1 MSSAPGPAAG
11 SDRPATVRVP
21 PVAVTLVVAALMWA
35 VARALPSLRFDF
47 AGRVL
52 LAVALVLAAGAF
64 GLAGL
69 RAFRR
74 ARTTANPLRPERAS
88 ALVTD
93 GIYRRTRNPMYVALA
108 VALLGWAVH
117 LGHALAPLGVLLFV
131 AWMNRFQIAPEERA
145 LARLFGADFE
155 HYVREVPRWL

>member
-1 MSSAPGPAAG
+1 MSSAPRPALE
-11 SDRPATVRVP
+11 SDRPSVVRMP
-21 PVAVTLVVAALMWA
+21 PVAVTLIVATLMWA
-35 VARALPSLRFDF
+35 VARMLPSLRFDF
-47 AGRVL
+47 AGRRL
-52 LAVALVLAAGAF
+52 LAVALLLAAGVF

-69 RAFRR
+69 RAFHR

-108 VALLGWAVH
+108 LALLGWAVQ
-117 LGHALAPLGVLLFV
+117 LGHALAPLGVVVFV

-145 LARLFGADFE
+145 LARLFGEDFE
-155 HYVREVPRWL
+155 RYTREVRRWL